1 MSQLACGWLPAG
13 GPEQWHTTFGGRSAR
28 DPVGAGQCS
37 TCLRLI
43 LVFAASSISCSL
55 ERMCCA
61 AGAAGN
67 VSAGCRDF
75 VPALMLI
82 GKHVLHMLL
91 ADVASSTSALLLF
104 LKVPA
109 LADAAY
115 NAKLAAQQ
123 QLETEAMKLP
133 ASSHWSIPAGE
144 STDAH
149 CRQNFSAVLVL
160 LICLPPL
167 SHWSRPERVPAAARC
182 YPFSVGCCVLHCIP
196 PCTTA
201 DFHWQVS
208 VCPAGSQLGTGGGS
222 STPELDVV
230 GSQAASARPTRA
242 SP

>member
-1 MSQLACGWLPAG
+1 M
-13 GPEQWHTTFGGRSAR
+13 
-28 DPVGAGQCS
+28 
-37 TCLRLI
+37 
-43 LVFAASSISCSL
+43 
-55 ERMCCA
+55 
-61 AGAAGN
+61 
-67 VSAGCRDF
+67 
-75 VPALMLI
+75 PALMLI
-82 GKHVLHMLL
+82 GEHVLHMLL

-123 QLETEAMKLP
+123 QLETEALNLP

-149 CRQNFSAVLVL
+149 CHQNFSAVLVL

-167 SHWSRPERVPAAARC
+167 SHWSRPERFLQQLDATL
-182 YPFSVGCCVLHCIP
+182 SVWDAVYRIP
-196 PCTTA
+196 PTCTTA
-201 DFHWQVS
+201 DFHWHVS

-230 GSQAASARPTRA
+230 GSQAASARPIRA